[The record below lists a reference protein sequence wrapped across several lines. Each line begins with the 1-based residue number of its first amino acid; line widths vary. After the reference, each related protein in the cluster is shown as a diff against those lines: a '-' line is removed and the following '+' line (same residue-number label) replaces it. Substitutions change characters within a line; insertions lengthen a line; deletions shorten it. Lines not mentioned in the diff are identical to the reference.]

1 MQEVY
6 WADSDSNM
14 SPEQDNSWESNAN
27 LIVHR
32 LDTIDTELREMNKR
46 LSHLERN
53 VWSLQAKAAVIG
65 GLSGLVISGISFLTK
80 VVQ

>member
-1 MQEVY
+1 VDLVFDM
-6 WADSDSNM
+6 SN
-14 SPEQDNSWESNAN
+14 ERDKSWESNAN

-32 LDTIDTELREMNKR
+32 LDTIDNELREMNKR
-46 LSHLERN
+46 LSHLERS

-65 GLSGLVISGISFLTK
+65 GISGLLISSIGILTK

>member
-1 MQEVY
+1 MD
-6 WADSDSNM
+6 WDSNM
-14 SPEQDNSWESNAN
+14 TPEQDNSTWERNSN

-32 LDTIDTELREMNKR
+32 LNTIDEELREVNKR
-46 LSHLERN
+46 LGHLERN

-65 GLSGLVISGISFLTK
+65 GISGLLISSIGLIMK

>member
-1 MQEVY
+1 
-6 WADSDSNM
+6 M

>member
-1 MQEVY
+1 MG
-6 WADSDSNM
+6 SDSKMPSRND
-14 SPEQDNSWESNAN
+14 DNTWESNAN

-32 LDTIDTELREMNKR
+32 LDTIDGELKEVNKR
-46 LSHLERN
+46 LGHLERS

-65 GLSGLVISGISFLTK
+65 GISGLLISGIGLFVK